1 MQTLDINL
9 LHDESLLTTAE
20 VCETWRL
27 NKGSFRN
34 LVSQGRGPAAVR
46 IGRSLRFTLKSV
58 RQWIAYQSEP
68 LSSRSPGW
76 TVDAGAGS
84 SSVSGQ

>member
-1 MQTLDINL
+1 MSKLDINS
-9 LHDESLLTTAE
+9 LHDESLLTSEE

-58 RQWIAYQSEP
+58 RQWIADQSEP

-76 TVDAGAGS
+76 AVDAGAS
-84 SSVSGQ
+84 SSSASGQ

>member
-1 MQTLDINL
+1 MPKLDIRS
-9 LHDESLLTTAE
+9 LHEESLLTTDE

-46 IGRSLRFTLKSV
+46 IGRSVRFTLKSV
-58 RQWIAYQSEP
+58 RQWIFNQSDP
-68 LSSRSPGW
+68 LPNTSPGCAA
-76 TVDAGAGS
+76 DAEAAS
-84 SSVSGQ
+84 SPTRER